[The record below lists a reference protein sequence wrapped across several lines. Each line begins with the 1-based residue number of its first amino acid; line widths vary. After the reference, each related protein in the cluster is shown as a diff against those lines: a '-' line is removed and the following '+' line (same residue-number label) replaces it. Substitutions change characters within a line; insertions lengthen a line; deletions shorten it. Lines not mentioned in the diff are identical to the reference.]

1 MISQRTIDIIFETAR
16 VEEVVGDFVNLK
28 RAGSSLKGLSPFGN
42 EKTPSFVVSPAKQ
55 IWKDFSS
62 GRGGNVVTFLMEV
75 EQFTYPEA
83 LRWLAKRYNIE
94 IEEDVEYN
102 FEQQQEEKERESL
115 YILTDFAK
123 KYFTNQ
129 LHNSEEGNLIGLS
142 YFRER
147 GFTKEIIDKFELG
160 YSPKQW
166 DAFAE
171 YALKSG
177 YSKELI
183 EEAGLATFKEDD
195 KKYDKFRERVIF
207 PIYSFSGRTLG
218 FGGRI
223 LRNDVKAAKYLNS
236 PENKI
241 YHKSKTLYGLF
252 QAKQQIIKADQC
264 FLVEGYT
271 DVLALHQAGLQNT
284 VASSGTALTNEQIRL
299 IKRLTE
305 NITVMYDG
313 DNAGIKASFRG
324 IDMILEQEMNVKV
337 LLLPEGEDPDSFAK
351 KHSSSEI
358 ENYIKENATDFIRFK
373 VNVLLEEANNDPI
386 KKAELIREIVK
397 SISLIPNIIKQ
408 EVYIAETSKIMGI
421 REEVLFKELAQLQ
434 KSGNKSSESNS
445 HITDKARQK
454 QPNISIVTGNKEVI
468 NVQQTVET
476 EIIKLIMQNGDLEVE
491 LKNENNELY
500 KTTVNEEIIS
510 QFDENELKLSNPLYQ
525 LILED
530 VKNGLE
536 KDELRTGIFFSRSI
550 NPEVVNL
557 ASEMM
562 IEKYNLSENWTTK
575 QGIHIKKKEE
585 FVHKDLFDVLL
596 RFKIIYIDN
605 FIKDLMNKT
614 KNTEL
619 PPEEIRQ
626 ALQQIIHFTGLKN
639 ILNEHLNR
647 VI

>member
-94 IEEDVEYN
+94 IEEDREYS

-115 YILTDFAK
+115 FILTEFAK
-123 KYFTNQ
+123 KFFINQ
-129 LHNSEEGNLIGLS
+129 LNNSEEGNLIGLS
-142 YFRER
+142 YFKER
-147 GFTKEIIDKFELG
+147 GFSKEIIDRFELG

-171 YALKSG
+171 YAMKNG
-177 YSKELI
+177 YSKEII
-183 EEAGLATFKEDD
+183 EEAGLATFREDN
-195 KKYDKFRERVIF
+195 KKYDKFRERVMF
-207 PIYSFSGRTLG
+207 PIFSFSGRTLG

-252 QAKQQIIKADQC
+252 QAKQEIIKSDQC

-271 DVLALHQAGLQNT
+271 DVLSMHQAGIQNT

-337 LLLPEGEDPDSFAK
+337 LLLPRGEDPDSFAK
-351 KHSSSEI
+351 KHSSEEI

-397 SISLIPNIIKQ
+397 SISLIPNSIKQ

-421 REEVLFKELAQLQ
+421 REEVLFKELAQL
-434 KSGNKSSESNS
+434 KNSGIKNSTS
-445 HITDKARQK
+445 HITDKARERK
-454 QPNISIVTGNKEVI
+454 PEISIISSNKEVL
-468 NVQQTVET
+468 NVQLTIET
-476 EIIKLIMQNGDLEVE
+476 EIIKLILQNGDLEVE
-491 LKNENNELY
+491 LKDENNVLY
-500 KTTVNEEIIS
+500 KTTVIQEIIS
-510 QFDENELKLSNPLYQ
+510 QFNENELTLSTPLYQ
-525 LILED
+525 KILED
-530 VKNGLE
+530 VKVGLE
-536 KDELRTGIFFSRSI
+536 NNELRTGAYFSRSSDS
-550 NPEVVNL
+550 EVVNL
-557 ASEMM
+557 ATEMM
-562 IEKYNLSENWTTK
+562 LEKYSLSENWTTK
-575 QGIHIKKKEE
+575 QGINIKKKEE

-605 FIKDLMNKT
+605 FIKNLMDKT
-614 KNTEL
+614 KNTEITQ
-619 PPEEIRQ
+619 EE
-626 ALQQIIHFTGLKN
+626 LNDVLKQIMHFTSLKQ
-639 ILNEHLNR
+639 ILNQHLNR

>member
-1 MISQRTIDIIFETAR
+1 LILISQRTIDIIFETAR

-94 IEEDVEYN
+94 IEEDREYS

-115 YILTDFAK
+115 FILTEFAK
-123 KYFTNQ
+123 KFFINQ
-129 LHNSEEGNLIGLS
+129 LNNSEEGNLIGLS
-142 YFRER
+142 YFKER
-147 GFTKEIIDKFELG
+147 GFSKEIIDRFELG

-171 YALKSG
+171 YAMKNG
-177 YSKELI
+177 YSKEII
-183 EEAGLATFKEDD
+183 EEAGLATFREDN
-195 KKYDKFRERVIF
+195 KKYDKFRERVMF
-207 PIYSFSGRTLG
+207 PIFSFSGRTLG

-252 QAKQQIIKADQC
+252 QAKQEIIKSDQC

-271 DVLALHQAGLQNT
+271 DVLSMHQAGIQNT

-337 LLLPEGEDPDSFAK
+337 LLLPRGEDPDSFAK
-351 KHSSSEI
+351 KHSSQDI

-397 SISLIPNIIKQ
+397 SISLIPNSIKQ

-421 REEVLFKELAQLQ
+421 REEVLFKELAQL
-434 KSGNKSSESNS
+434 KNSGTKNNTS
-445 HITDKARQK
+445 HITDKARERK
-454 QPNISIVTGNKEVI
+454 PEISIISSNKEVL
-468 NVQQTVET
+468 NVQLTIET
-476 EIIKLIMQNGDLEVE
+476 EIIKLILQNGDLEVE
-491 LKNENNELY
+491 LKDENNVLY
-500 KTTVNEEIIS
+500 KTTVIQEIIS
-510 QFDENELKLSNPLYQ
+510 QFNENELTLSTPLYQ
-525 LILED
+525 KILED
-530 VKNGLE
+530 VKVGLE
-536 KDELRTGIFFSRSI
+536 NNELRTGAYFSRSSDS
-550 NPEVVNL
+550 EVVNL
-557 ASEMM
+557 ATEMM
-562 IEKYNLSENWTTK
+562 LEKYSLSENWTTK
-575 QGIHIKKKEE
+575 QGINIKKKEE

-605 FIKDLMNKT
+605 FIKNLMDKT
-614 KNTEL
+614 KNKDITQ
-619 PPEEIRQ
+619 EEVNETLKQ
-626 ALQQIIHFTGLKN
+626 VMHFTGLKK

>member
-147 GFTKEIIDKFELG
+147 GFSKEIIDKFELG

>member
-94 IEEDVEYN
+94 IEEDREYS

-115 YILTDFAK
+115 FIITEFAK
-123 KYFTNQ
+123 KFFINQ
-129 LHNSEEGNLIGLS
+129 LNNSEEGNLIGLS
-142 YFRER
+142 YFKER
-147 GFTKEIIDKFELG
+147 GFSKEIIDRFELG

-171 YALKSG
+171 YALKNG
-177 YSKELI
+177 YSKEII
-183 EEAGLATFKEDD
+183 EEAGLATFREDN
-195 KKYDKFRERVIF
+195 KQYDKFRERVMF
-207 PIYSFSGRTLG
+207 PIFSFSGRTLG

-252 QAKQQIIKADQC
+252 QAKQEIIKSDQC

-271 DVLALHQAGLQNT
+271 DVLSMHQAGIQNT

-351 KHSSSEI
+351 KHSSQEI

-397 SISLIPNIIKQ
+397 SISLIPNSIKQ

-421 REEVLFKELAQLQ
+421 REEVLFKELAQL
-434 KSGNKSSESNS
+434 KNSGSKNSTS
-445 HITDKARQK
+445 HITDKAREK
-454 QPNISIVTGNKEVI
+454 KPEISIVTTNKEVLNI
-468 NVQQTVET
+468 QLTIET
-476 EIIKLIMQNGDLEVE
+476 EIIKLILQNGDLEVE
-491 LKNENNELY
+491 LKDENNELY
-500 KTTVNEEIIS
+500 KTTVIEEIIS
-510 QFDENELKLSNPLYQ
+510 QFNENELTLSTPLYQ
-525 LILED
+525 KILED
-530 VKNGLE
+530 VKVGLE
-536 KDELRTGIFFSRSI
+536 NNELRTGSYFSRSSDS
-550 NPEVVNL
+550 EVVNL
-557 ASEMM
+557 ATEMM
-562 IEKYNLSENWTTK
+562 LEKYSLSENWTVK
-575 QGIHIKKKEE
+575 QGINIKKKEE

-605 FIKDLMNKT
+605 FIKNLMDKT
-614 KNTEL
+614 KNKDITQEEL
-619 PPEEIRQ
+619 NDI
-626 ALQQIIHFTGLKN
+626 LKQIMHFTSLKK

>member
-94 IEEDVEYN
+94 IEEDREYS

-115 YILTDFAK
+115 FILTEFAK
-123 KYFTNQ
+123 KFFINQ
-129 LHNSEEGNLIGLS
+129 LNNSEEGNLIGLS
-142 YFRER
+142 YFKER
-147 GFTKEIIDKFELG
+147 GFSKEIIDRFELG

-171 YALKSG
+171 YAMKNG
-177 YSKELI
+177 YSKEII
-183 EEAGLATFKEDD
+183 EEAGLATFREDN
-195 KKYDKFRERVIF
+195 KKYDKFRERVMF
-207 PIYSFSGRTLG
+207 PIFSFSGRTLG

-252 QAKQQIIKADQC
+252 QAKQEIIKSDQC

-271 DVLALHQAGLQNT
+271 DVLSMHQAGIQNT

-337 LLLPEGEDPDSFAK
+337 LLLPRGEDPDSFAK
-351 KHSSSEI
+351 KHSSQEI

-397 SISLIPNIIKQ
+397 SISLIPNSIKQ

-421 REEVLFKELAQLQ
+421 REEVLFKELAQL
-434 KSGNKSSESNS
+434 KNSGTKNSTS
-445 HITDKARQK
+445 HITDKARERK
-454 QPNISIVTGNKEVI
+454 PEISIISSNKEVL
-468 NVQQTVET
+468 NVQLTIET
-476 EIIKLIMQNGDLEVE
+476 EIIKLILQNGDLEVE
-491 LKNENNELY
+491 LKDENNVLY
-500 KTTVNEEIIS
+500 KTTVIQEIIS
-510 QFDENELKLSNPLYQ
+510 QFNENELTLSTPLYQ
-525 LILED
+525 KILED
-530 VKNGLE
+530 VKVGLE
-536 KDELRTGIFFSRSI
+536 NNELRTGAYFSRSSDS
-550 NPEVVNL
+550 EVVNL
-557 ASEMM
+557 ATEMM
-562 IEKYNLSENWTTK
+562 LEKYSLSENWTTK
-575 QGIHIKKKEE
+575 QGINIKKKEE

-605 FIKDLMNKT
+605 FIKNLMDKT
-614 KNTEL
+614 KNTEITQ
-619 PPEEIRQ
+619 EE
-626 ALQQIIHFTGLKN
+626 LNDVLKQIMHFTSLKQ
-639 ILNEHLNR
+639 ILNQHLNR

>member
-16 VEEVVGDFVNLK
+16 VEEVIGDFVTLK

-94 IEEDVEYN
+94 IEEDREYS
-102 FEQQQEEKERESL
+102 FEQQQEEKDRESL

-123 KYFTNQ
+123 KFFVQQ

-147 GFTKEIIDKFELG
+147 GFTKETIEKFELG

-166 DAFAE
+166 EALAE
-171 YALKSG
+171 HALKNG

-183 EEAGLATFKEDD
+183 EEAGLATFKEDN

-252 QAKQQIIKADQC
+252 QAKQHITKADQC

-271 DVLALHQAGLQNT
+271 DVLSLHQAGIQNV

-299 IKRLTE
+299 VKRLTE

-351 KHSSSEI
+351 KHSTSEI
-358 ENYIKENATDFIRFK
+358 ETYIKENATDFIRFK
-373 VNVLLEEANNDPI
+373 VNVLLEEAKNDPI
-386 KKAELIREIVK
+386 KKAALIREIVK

-408 EVYIAETSKIMGI
+408 EVYIAETSKIMEI

-434 KSGNKSSESNS
+434 KTGDTTTS
-445 HITDKARQK
+445 HITDNVKTKKTA
-454 QPNISIVTGNKEVI
+454 ISVVPFTKEVV
-468 NVQQTVET
+468 NVQQTVEN
-476 EIIKLIMQNGDLEVE
+476 EIIKLIMQFGDLEVD

-500 KTTVNEEIIS
+500 KTTVNQEIVS
-510 QFDENELKLSNPLYQ
+510 QFEENELSLSNSLYQ
-525 LILED
+525 SILED
-530 VKNGLE
+530 VKIGLE
-536 KDELRTGIFFSRSI
+536 KDELRTGTYFSRLT
-550 NPEVVNL
+550 NPEIVNL

-562 IEKYNLSENWTTK
+562 LEKHSLSENWTVK
-575 QGIHIKKKEE
+575 QGINIKKKEE

-605 FIKDLMNKT
+605 MIKELMLQT
-614 KNTEL
+614 KNPEL
-619 PPEEIRQ
+619 TVEETNQ
-626 ALQQIIHFTGLKN
+626 VLQQIMHFTGLKN
-639 ILNEHLNR
+639 ILNQHLNR

>member
-62 GRGGNVVTFLMEV
+62 GRGGNVVSFIMEV
-75 EQFTYPEA
+75 EQFSYPEA

-94 IEEDVEYN
+94 IEEDEEFSVE
-102 FEQQQEEKERESL
+102 QKQEEKDRESL
-115 YILTDFAK
+115 FTLTEFAK
-123 KYFTNQ
+123 KFFVSQ

-147 GFTKEIIDKFELG
+147 GFTKETIAKFELG

-171 YALKSG
+171 YAIKNG
-177 YSKELI
+177 YSKELL
-183 EEAGLATFKEDD
+183 EESGLVSFKEDD
-195 KKYDKFRERVIF
+195 KKYDKFRERVMF

-223 LRNDVKAAKYLNS
+223 LRNDIKAAKYLNS

-241 YHKSKTLYGLF
+241 YHKSKTLYGF
-252 QAKQQIIKADQC
+252 YQAKQSIRKADQC
-264 FLVEGYT
+264 YLVEGYT
-271 DVLALHQAGLQNT
+271 DVLSLHQAGIENV
-284 VASSGTALTNEQIRL
+284 VASSGTALTNEQIRM
-299 IKRLTE
+299 IKQMTP

-324 IDMILEQEMNVKV
+324 IDMILEQEMNIKV
-337 LLLPEGEDPDSFAK
+337 LLLPEGEDPDSFARN
-351 KHSSSEI
+351 HSTSEI
-358 ENYIKENATDFIRFK
+358 EAYIKENATDFIQFK
-373 VNVLLEEANNDPI
+373 VNVLLEDAKNDPI

-408 EVYIAETSKIMGI
+408 EVYIAETSKLLQI

-434 KSGNKSSESNS
+434 KSGDKHSDSTS
-445 HITDKARQK
+445 HITDKARTK
-454 QPNISIVTGNKEVI
+454 QPTISVVPSTKEVI
-468 NVQQTVET
+468 NVQQTVEN
-476 EIIKLIMQNGDLEVE
+476 EIIKLIIQYGDLEVD

-500 KTTVNEEIIS
+500 KTTVIQEIVT
-510 QFDENELKLSNPLYQ
+510 QFDENELSLTNPLYQ
-525 LILED
+525 SILED
-530 VKNGLE
+530 VKIGLE
-536 KDELRTGIFFSRSI
+536 KDELRTGTYFSRLADPTI
-550 NPEVVNL
+550 INL

-562 IEKYNLSENWTTK
+562 LEKHSLSENWTVK
-575 QGIHIKKKEE
+575 QGINIKKKEE

-605 FIKDLMNKT
+605 MIKDLMIQT
-614 KNTEL
+614 KN
-619 PPEEIRQ
+619 PEITSEQ
-626 ALQQIIHFTGLKN
+626 SSQLLQQIMHFTGLKN
-639 ILNEHLNR
+639 ILNQHLNR

>member
-1 MISQRTIDIIFETAR
+1 LISQRTIDIIFETAR

-337 LLLPEGEDPDSFAK
+337 LLLPQGEDPDSFAK

-619 PPEEIRQ
+619 PPEEIKQ

>member
-94 IEEDVEYN
+94 IEEDREYS

-115 YILTDFAK
+115 FILTEFAK
-123 KYFTNQ
+123 KFFINQ
-129 LHNSEEGNLIGLS
+129 LNNSEEGNLIGLS
-142 YFRER
+142 YFKER
-147 GFTKEIIDKFELG
+147 GFSKEIIDRFELG

-171 YALKSG
+171 YALKNG
-177 YSKELI
+177 YSKEII
-183 EEAGLATFKEDD
+183 EEAGLVTFREDN
-195 KKYDKFRERVIF
+195 KKYDKFRERVMF
-207 PIYSFSGRTLG
+207 PIFSFSGRTLG

-223 LRNDVKAAKYLNS
+223 LRNDIKAAKYLNS

-252 QAKQQIIKADQC
+252 QAKQEIIKSDQC

-271 DVLALHQAGLQNT
+271 DVLSMHQAGIQNT

-351 KHSSSEI
+351 KHSSQEI

-397 SISLIPNIIKQ
+397 SISLIPNSIKQ

-421 REEVLFKELAQLQ
+421 REEVLFKELAQL
-434 KSGNKSSESNS
+434 KNSGSKNSTS
-445 HITDKARQK
+445 HITDKAREK
-454 QPNISIVTGNKEVI
+454 KPEISIVTTNKEVLNI
-468 NVQQTVET
+468 QLTIET
-476 EIIKLIMQNGDLEVE
+476 EIIKLILQNGDLEVD
-491 LKNENNELY
+491 LKDENNELY
-500 KTTVNEEIIS
+500 KTTVIQEIVS
-510 QFDENELKLSNPLYQ
+510 QFEENELSLSTPLYQ
-525 LILED
+525 KILED
-530 VKNGLE
+530 VKIGLE
-536 KDELRTGIFFSRSI
+536 NNELRTGSYFSRSSDSEI
-550 NPEVVNL
+550 VNL
-557 ASEMM
+557 ATEMM
-562 IEKYNLSENWTTK
+562 LEKYSLSENWTVK
-575 QGIHIKKKEE
+575 QGINIKKKEE

-605 FIKDLMNKT
+605 FIKNLMDKT
-614 KNTEL
+614 KNKDITQEEL
-619 PPEEIRQ
+619 NDI
-626 ALQQIIHFTGLKN
+626 LKQIMHFTSLKK

>member
-171 YALKSG
+171 HALKSG

>member
-337 LLLPEGEDPDSFAK
+337 LLLPQGEDPDSFAK

-619 PPEEIRQ
+619 PPEEIKQ

>member
-1 MISQRTIDIIFETAR
+1 LISQRTIDIIFETAR

-94 IEEDVEYN
+94 IEEDREYS

-115 YILTDFAK
+115 FILTEFAK
-123 KYFTNQ
+123 KFFINQ
-129 LHNSEEGNLIGLS
+129 LNNSEEGNLIGLS
-142 YFRER
+142 YFKER
-147 GFTKEIIDKFELG
+147 GFSKEIIDRFELG

-171 YALKSG
+171 YALKNG
-177 YSKELI
+177 YSKEII
-183 EEAGLATFKEDD
+183 EEAGLVTFREDN
-195 KKYDKFRERVIF
+195 KKYDKFRERVMF
-207 PIYSFSGRTLG
+207 PIFSFSGRTLG

-223 LRNDVKAAKYLNS
+223 LRNDIKAAKYLNS

-252 QAKQQIIKADQC
+252 QAKQEIIKSDQC

-271 DVLALHQAGLQNT
+271 DVLSMHQAGIQNT

-351 KHSSSEI
+351 KHSSQEI

-397 SISLIPNIIKQ
+397 SISLIPNSIKQ

-421 REEVLFKELAQLQ
+421 REEVLFKELAQL
-434 KSGNKSSESNS
+434 KNSGSKNSTS
-445 HITDKARQK
+445 HITDKAREK
-454 QPNISIVTGNKEVI
+454 KPEISIVTTNKEVLNI
-468 NVQQTVET
+468 QLTIET
-476 EIIKLIMQNGDLEVE
+476 EIIKLILQNGDLEVD
-491 LKNENNELY
+491 LKDENNELY
-500 KTTVNEEIIS
+500 KTTVIQEIVS
-510 QFDENELKLSNPLYQ
+510 QFQENELSLSTPIYQ
-525 LILED
+525 KILED
-530 VKNGLE
+530 VKIGLE
-536 KDELRTGIFFSRSI
+536 NNELRTGSYFSRSSDSEI
-550 NPEVVNL
+550 VNL
-557 ASEMM
+557 ATEMM
-562 IEKYNLSENWTTK
+562 LEKYSLSENWTVK
-575 QGIHIKKKEE
+575 QGINIKKKEE

-605 FIKDLMNKT
+605 FIKNLMDKT
-614 KNTEL
+614 KNKDITQEEL
-619 PPEEIRQ
+619 NDI
-626 ALQQIIHFTGLKN
+626 LKQIMHFTSLKK

>member
-147 GFTKEIIDKFELG
+147 GFSKEIIEKFELG
-160 YSPKQW
+160 YSPKEW
-166 DAFAE
+166 DAFAT
-171 YALKSG
+171 YALKNG

-183 EEAGLATFKEDD
+183 EEAGLASFKEDD

-252 QAKQQIIKADQC
+252 QAKQHIIKADQC

-299 IKRLTE
+299 VKRLTE

-351 KHSSSEI
+351 KHSSTEI

-434 KSGNKSSESNS
+434 KSGNKNTESNS

-468 NVQQTVET
+468 NVQLTVET

-510 QFDENELKLSNPLYQ
+510 QFEENELKLSNPLFQ
-525 LILED
+525 LIIDD

-536 KDELRTGIFFSRSI
+536 KEELRTGTYFSRSI
-550 NPEVVNL
+550 NPEIVNL

-562 IEKYNLSENWTTK
+562 LEKYSLSENWTTK

-605 FIKDLMNKT
+605 FIKDLMNQT
-614 KNTEL
+614 KNTDL
-619 PPEEIRQ
+619 SPEEIQ
-626 ALQQIIHFTGLKN
+626 QTLQQIIHFTGLKN

>member
-337 LLLPEGEDPDSFAK
+337 LLLPQGEDPDSFAK

>member
-94 IEEDVEYN
+94 IEEDREYS

-115 YILTDFAK
+115 FILTEFAK
-123 KYFTNQ
+123 KFFINQ
-129 LHNSEEGNLIGLS
+129 LNNSEEGNLIGLS
-142 YFRER
+142 YFKER
-147 GFTKEIIDKFELG
+147 GFSKEIIDRFELG

-171 YALKSG
+171 YAMKNG
-177 YSKELI
+177 YSKEII
-183 EEAGLATFKEDD
+183 EEAGLATFREDN
-195 KKYDKFRERVIF
+195 KKYDKFRERVMF
-207 PIYSFSGRTLG
+207 PIFSFSGRTLG

-252 QAKQQIIKADQC
+252 QAKQEIIKSDQC

-271 DVLALHQAGLQNT
+271 DVLSMHQAGIQNT

-337 LLLPEGEDPDSFAK
+337 LLLPRGEDPDSFAK
-351 KHSSSEI
+351 KHSSQDI

-397 SISLIPNIIKQ
+397 SISLIPNSIKQ

-421 REEVLFKELAQLQ
+421 REEVLFKELAQL
-434 KSGNKSSESNS
+434 KNSGTKNNTS
-445 HITDKARQK
+445 HITDKARERK
-454 QPNISIVTGNKEVI
+454 PEISIISSNKEVL
-468 NVQQTVET
+468 NVQLTIET
-476 EIIKLIMQNGDLEVE
+476 EIIKLILQNGDLEVE
-491 LKNENNELY
+491 LKDENNVLY
-500 KTTVNEEIIS
+500 KTTVIQEIIS
-510 QFDENELKLSNPLYQ
+510 QFNENELTLSTPLYQ
-525 LILED
+525 KILED
-530 VKNGLE
+530 VKVGLE
-536 KDELRTGIFFSRSI
+536 NNELRTGAYFSRSSDS
-550 NPEVVNL
+550 EVVNL
-557 ASEMM
+557 ATEMM
-562 IEKYNLSENWTTK
+562 LEKYSLSENWTTK
-575 QGIHIKKKEE
+575 QGINIKKKEE

-605 FIKDLMNKT
+605 FIKNLMDKT
-614 KNTEL
+614 KNKDITQ
-619 PPEEIRQ
+619 EEVNETLKQ
-626 ALQQIIHFTGLKN
+626 VMHFTGLKK

>member
-1 MISQRTIDIIFETAR
+1 LISQRTIDIIFETAR

-147 GFTKEIIDKFELG
+147 GFSKEIIDKFELG

>member
-16 VEEVVGDFVNLK
+16 VEEVIGDFVTLK

-94 IEEDVEYN
+94 IEEDREYS
-102 FEQQQEEKERESL
+102 FEQQQEEKDRESL

-123 KYFTNQ
+123 KFFVQQ

-147 GFTKEIIDKFELG
+147 GFTKETIEKFELG

-166 DAFAE
+166 EALADH
-171 YALKSG
+171 ALKNG

-183 EEAGLATFKEDD
+183 EEAGLATFKEDN

-252 QAKQQIIKADQC
+252 QAKQHITKADQC

-271 DVLALHQAGLQNT
+271 DVLSLHQAGIQNV

-299 IKRLTE
+299 VKRLTE

-351 KHSSSEI
+351 KHSTSEI
-358 ENYIKENATDFIRFK
+358 ETYIKENATDFIRFK
-373 VNVLLEEANNDPI
+373 VNVLLEEAKNDPI
-386 KKAELIREIVK
+386 KKAALIREIVK

-408 EVYIAETSKIMGI
+408 EVYIAETSKIMEI

-434 KSGNKSSESNS
+434 KTGDTTTS
-445 HITDKARQK
+445 HITDNARTK
-454 QPNISIVTGNKEVI
+454 KTTISVVPSTKEVV
-468 NVQQTVET
+468 NVQQTVEN
-476 EIIKLIMQNGDLEVE
+476 EIIKLIMQFGDLEVN

-500 KTTVNEEIIS
+500 KTTVNQEIVS
-510 QFDENELKLSNPLYQ
+510 QFEENELILSNSLYQ
-525 LILED
+525 SILED
-530 VKNGLE
+530 VKIGLE
-536 KDELRTGIFFSRSI
+536 KDELRTGTYFSRLT
-550 NPEVVNL
+550 NPEIVNL

-562 IEKYNLSENWTTK
+562 LEKHSLSENWTVK
-575 QGIHIKKKEE
+575 QGINIKKKEE

-605 FIKDLMNKT
+605 MIKELMLQT
-614 KNTEL
+614 KNPEL
-619 PPEEIRQ
+619 TVEETNQ
-626 ALQQIIHFTGLKN
+626 VLQQIMHFTGLKN
-639 ILNEHLNR
+639 ILNQHLNR

>member
-16 VEEVVGDFVNLK
+16 VEEVIGDFVTLK

-94 IEEDVEYN
+94 IEEDREYS
-102 FEQQQEEKERESL
+102 FEQQQEEKDRESL

-123 KYFTNQ
+123 KFFVQQ

-147 GFTKEIIDKFELG
+147 GFTKETIEKFELG

-166 DAFAE
+166 EALADH
-171 YALKSG
+171 ALKNG

-183 EEAGLATFKEDD
+183 EEAGLATFKEDN

-252 QAKQQIIKADQC
+252 QAKQHITKADQC

-271 DVLALHQAGLQNT
+271 DVLSFHQAGIQNV

-299 IKRLTE
+299 VKRLTE

-351 KHSSSEI
+351 KHSTSEI
-358 ENYIKENATDFIRFK
+358 ETYIKENATDFIRFK
-373 VNVLLEEANNDPI
+373 VNVLLEEAKNDPI
-386 KKAELIREIVK
+386 KKAALIREIVK

-408 EVYIAETSKIMGI
+408 EVYIAETSKIMEI

-434 KSGNKSSESNS
+434 KTGDTTTS
-445 HITDKARQK
+445 HITDNARTK
-454 QPNISIVTGNKEVI
+454 KTTISVVPSTKEVF
-468 NVQQTVET
+468 NVQQTVEN
-476 EIIKLIMQNGDLEVE
+476 EIIKLIMQFGDLEVN

-500 KTTVNEEIIS
+500 KTTVNQEIVS
-510 QFDENELKLSNPLYQ
+510 QFEENELSLSNSLYQ
-525 LILED
+525 SILED
-530 VKNGLE
+530 VKIGLE
-536 KDELRTGIFFSRSI
+536 KDELRTGTYFSRLT
-550 NPEVVNL
+550 NPEIVNL

-562 IEKYNLSENWTTK
+562 LEKHSLSENWTVK
-575 QGIHIKKKEE
+575 QGINIKKKEE

-605 FIKDLMNKT
+605 MIKELMLQT
-614 KNTEL
+614 KNPEL
-619 PPEEIRQ
+619 TVEETNQ
-626 ALQQIIHFTGLKN
+626 VLQQIMHFTGLKN
-639 ILNEHLNR
+639 ILNQHLNR

>member
-1 MISQRTIDIIFETAR
+1 MILISQRTIDIIFETAR

-94 IEEDVEYN
+94 IEEDREYS

-115 YILTDFAK
+115 FIITEFAK
-123 KYFTNQ
+123 KFFINQ
-129 LHNSEEGNLIGLS
+129 LNNSEEGNLIGLS
-142 YFRER
+142 YFKER
-147 GFTKEIIDKFELG
+147 GFSKEIIDRFELG

-171 YALKSG
+171 YALKNG
-177 YSKELI
+177 YSKEII
-183 EEAGLATFKEDD
+183 EEAGLATFREDN
-195 KKYDKFRERVIF
+195 KQYDKFRERVMF
-207 PIYSFSGRTLG
+207 PIFSFSGRTLG

-252 QAKQQIIKADQC
+252 QAKQEIIKSDQC

-271 DVLALHQAGLQNT
+271 DVLSMHQAGIQNT

-351 KHSSSEI
+351 KHSSQEI

-397 SISLIPNIIKQ
+397 SISLIPNSIKQ

-421 REEVLFKELAQLQ
+421 REEVLFKELAQL
-434 KSGNKSSESNS
+434 KNSGSKNSTS
-445 HITDKARQK
+445 HITDKAREK
-454 QPNISIVTGNKEVI
+454 KPEISIVTTNKEVLNI
-468 NVQQTVET
+468 QLTIET
-476 EIIKLIMQNGDLEVE
+476 EIIKLILQNGDLEVE
-491 LKNENNELY
+491 LKDENNELY
-500 KTTVNEEIIS
+500 KTTVIEEIIS
-510 QFDENELKLSNPLYQ
+510 QFNENELTLSTPLYQ
-525 LILED
+525 KILED
-530 VKNGLE
+530 VKVGLE
-536 KDELRTGIFFSRSI
+536 NNELRTGSYFSRSSDS
-550 NPEVVNL
+550 EVVNL
-557 ASEMM
+557 ATEMM
-562 IEKYNLSENWTTK
+562 LEKYSLSENWTVK
-575 QGIHIKKKEE
+575 QGINIKKKEE

-605 FIKDLMNKT
+605 FIKNLMDKT
-614 KNTEL
+614 KNKDITQEEL
-619 PPEEIRQ
+619 NDI
-626 ALQQIIHFTGLKN
+626 LKQIMHFTSLKK

>member
-94 IEEDVEYN
+94 IEEDREYS

-115 YILTDFAK
+115 FILTEFAK
-123 KYFTNQ
+123 KFFINQ
-129 LHNSEEGNLIGLS
+129 LNNSEEGNLIGLS
-142 YFRER
+142 YFKER
-147 GFTKEIIDKFELG
+147 GFSKEIIDRFELG

-171 YALKSG
+171 YALKNG
-177 YSKELI
+177 YSKEII
-183 EEAGLATFKEDD
+183 EEAGLVTFREDN
-195 KKYDKFRERVIF
+195 KKYDKFRERVMF
-207 PIYSFSGRTLG
+207 PIFSFSGRTLG

-223 LRNDVKAAKYLNS
+223 LRNDIKAAKYLNS

-252 QAKQQIIKADQC
+252 QAKQEIIKSDQC

-271 DVLALHQAGLQNT
+271 DVLSMHQAGIQNT

-351 KHSSSEI
+351 KHSSQEI

-397 SISLIPNIIKQ
+397 SISLIPNSIKQ

-421 REEVLFKELAQLQ
+421 REEVLFKELAQL
-434 KSGNKSSESNS
+434 KNSGSKNSTS
-445 HITDKARQK
+445 HITDKAREK
-454 QPNISIVTGNKEVI
+454 KPEISIVTTNKEVLNI
-468 NVQQTVET
+468 QLTIET
-476 EIIKLIMQNGDLEVE
+476 EIIKLILQNGDLEVD
-491 LKNENNELY
+491 LKDENNELY
-500 KTTVNEEIIS
+500 KTTVIQEIVS
-510 QFDENELKLSNPLYQ
+510 QFQENELSLSTPIYQ
-525 LILED
+525 KILED
-530 VKNGLE
+530 VKIGLE
-536 KDELRTGIFFSRSI
+536 NNELRTGSYFSRSSDSEI
-550 NPEVVNL
+550 VNL
-557 ASEMM
+557 ATEMM
-562 IEKYNLSENWTTK
+562 LEKYSLSENWTVK
-575 QGIHIKKKEE
+575 QGINIKKKEE

-605 FIKDLMNKT
+605 FIKNLMDKT
-614 KNTEL
+614 KNKDITQEEL
-619 PPEEIRQ
+619 NDI
-626 ALQQIIHFTGLKN
+626 LKQIMHFTSLKK